1 MDHHTMIHITV
12 TSYFTEDV
20 SEELVVKNEDVSSF
34 DHFQYNEILKVNLCL
49 LVFINPIETVK
60 NYKNFANFMR
70 LYYKVFQ

>member
-1 MDHHTMIHITV
+1 MIHITV

-49 LVFINPIETVK
+49 LVFINPIETV
-60 NYKNFANFMR
+60 
-70 LYYKVFQ
+70 